1 MAVTIDARGLVL
13 TEHEFSV
20 PLDHAAPEGERITV
34 FAREPA
40 RLPPATGSMAAA
52 CASSAARSG

>member
-1 MAVTIDARGLVL
+1 LVL